1 MDQDW
6 FEQCNSLDAGHQND
20 EKNSLKMIALAQA
33 SISQHNLIVLTDLA
47 WEFLGHIGKEK

>member
-33 SISQHNLIVLTDLA
+33 SISQRNLIVLTDLA